1 MTRWLGLDLGGTNIK
16 FTVLDIA
23 TEPRVVGKGAIPTLA
38 EQGPDVVIERLA
50 EAGRL
55 AGERWGPVDAG
66 GVGVPGLFNSDT
78 GSIELFPNLPGPWPG
93 TSLRDPLTAAL
104 HVPMAIV
111 NDCRAFT
118 LAESRLGAAAGCSTV
133 LCLAL
138 GTGVGGGVVVDGR
151 LRLGP
156 HGRAG
161 EIGHQ
166 VVVVD
171 GPRCGCGNRGCVEAV
186 ANAAAL
192 AELGGQPTAEEVF
205 VAAHRRDER
214 ALAAIQTVAGHL
226 GHGIANMLTVLIP
239 ERVVIGGGLVEAGDL
254 LLEPLRAEVRRRC
267 VLIPPAWYEVV
278 PAELGPFA
286 GAIGAALW
294 AKELQ
299 G

>member
-23 TEPRVVGKGAIPTLA
+23 TEPRVVGKGAIRTLA

-66 GVGVPGLFNSDT
+66 GVGVPGLFDSET
-78 GSIELFPNLPGPWPG
+78 GRIELFPNLPGPWPG

-104 HVPMAIV
+104 RVPMAIV

-118 LAESRLGAAAGCSTV
+118 LAESRMGAAAGCSTV

-205 VAAHRRDER
+205 VAARRGDER

-226 GHGIANMLTVLIP
+226 GHGIANMITVLIP

-267 VLIPPAWYEVV
+267 VLIPPAWYEIV

>member
-1 MTRWLGLDLGGTNIK
+1 MTRCLGLDLGGTNIK
-16 FTVLDIA
+16 FTVLDVA

-55 AGERWGPVDAG
+55 ADERWGPLDAG
-66 GVGVPGLFNSDT
+66 GVGVPGLFDSET
-78 GSIELFPNLPGPWPG
+78 GRIELFPNLPGPWPG

-104 HVPMAIV
+104 RVPMAIV

-118 LAESRLGAAAGCSTV
+118 LAESRIGAAAGCSTV

-138 GTGVGGGVVVDGR
+138 GTGVGGGLVVDGR

-205 VAAHRRDER
+205 VAAGRGDGR

-226 GHGIANMLTVLIP
+226 GHGIANMITVLIP

-267 VLIPPAWYEVV
+267 VLIPAAWYEIV